1 MKLNIFMKSTLIYLS
16 LIITSISFSQ
26 VRLEGVVK
34 EPSGIILDNA
44 NVMAIN
50 KATNAMDAYAITDG
64 QGRFRLN
71 LNPNTTYKIK
81 ISFIGFQPLNEEIAM
96 TNETMQKVFI
106 LKEGQELDGV
116 EIVHT
121 MPVTVKGDTIVYDG
135 DSFKTGEERKLEDVL
150 KKLPG
155 VEVTADGQVQVEGK
169 NVSKLLVEG
178 KPFFEGDT
186 KLGVKNIPSDAVDK
200 IQVLRNFNE
209 VGQMRGLENNNED
222 VALNIKLKKGKD
234 RFWFGDIS
242 IGGGTI
248 ESQKTETG
256 YLVNPKLFYY
266 SPKTSINVIGN
277 LNNIGEE
284 SFTARDFFRLTGGAR
299 NTIARSGTSF
309 NFNRGAL
316 GLSNTENV
324 ANVINRFGAA
334 NASHQF
340 SKKWSVSGF
349 TAYSSTTTDTEN
361 NNQNSI
367 YAPNSTNVVT
377 QEERTTTSSLKNKS
391 FVAKIGSKYKAS
403 DRFQLDYDAF
413 VRKAGQ
419 EDANDVNTIFRNFYN
434 PNLSNSNNI
443 QSFNSND
450 PIEFNQSLNV
460 FYTQNEK
467 NTWVLE
473 MQHQY
478 QDEDPF
484 YNPNLS
490 NNPYLNNPGSVFVNE
505 NSLRINQNRFI
516 EANRIDAKMDYYYQ
530 ISNKSIFNL
539 TLGNT
544 NAIQTYD
551 SSIFQTL
558 QNGQT
563 NQILNPDYRNDVSY
577 RFNDAFLGVHYK
589 FIFGKFTIN
598 PGISFHQY
606 NTINRQN
613 RKEDE
618 LNFKR
623 LLPDVFAQW
632 QIKKSE
638 SMTYNFRMSNVFNDI
653 NSLVEGYTFTNFN
666 SISRGQSVLE
676 NALQTSHNLNYFK
689 YNLFNYTTIIG
700 NLTYNTTKNPVNSR
714 TFFDGIYQTSE
725 SRNLDVENESINGFA
740 SYSRNFKKYYKA
752 TARINVNWNKFNG
765 LRTNPQFPLD
775 ETKDFVQ
782 TNENFTHTYTASFGT
797 QYKVWPNVDLGYT
810 ISIDEGSNNKFTR
823 HSPFV
828 KLNYYF
834 LDGLNINLDYTY
846 NEFVNE
852 QTKNSDVF
860 ELFGASINYKKKDS
874 PWEFRLQANNL
885 LNTQTRNT
893 SSFNVNGF
901 NASQFVIL
909 PRIIT
914 FTLRYNL

>member
-1 MKLNIFMKSTLIYLS
+1 MKPAFTLLTLLLTLI
-16 LIITSISFSQ
+16 TFSQ
-26 VRLEGVVK
+26 VRLEGLVK
-34 EPSGIILDNA
+34 DPSGIALDMA

-50 KATNAMDAYAITDG
+50 KETNAMDAYAITDG

-71 LNPNTTYKIK
+71 LKAGTTYKVK
-81 ISFIGFQPLNEEIAM
+81 ISFIGYQALNEEITM
-96 TNETMQKVFI
+96 TTENQQKVFTMA
-106 LKEGQELDGV
+106 EGKELDGV

-121 MPVTVKGDTIVYDG
+121 MPVSVKGDTIVYDG
-135 DSFKTGEERKLEDVL
+135 DSFKTGEERKLEDIL

-186 KLGVKNIPSDAVDK
+186 KLGIKNIPSDAVDK

-222 VALNIKLKKGKD
+222 VALNIKLKKGKEK
-234 RFWFGDIS
+234 FWFGDVTV
-242 IGGGTI
+242 GGGTI
-248 ESQKTETG
+248 ERKETETG
-256 YLVNPKLFYY
+256 YIANPKLFYY

-299 NTIARSGTSF
+299 NTISRSGTSF

-316 GLSNTENV
+316 GLGNTENV
-324 ANVINRFGAA
+324 AGVINRFGAA

-340 SKKWSVSGF
+340 SKKWNVSGF
-349 TAYSSTTTDTEN
+349 SAYSSTTTDTETYR
-361 NNQNSI
+361 QNSI
-367 YAPNSTNVVT
+367 FRPNSTTVAT
-377 QEERTTTSSLKNKS
+377 QENRSNFTTLENRS
-391 FVAKIGSKYKAS
+391 FVAKFGSKYKPS
-403 DRFQLDYDAF
+403 DRFQLDYDVF
-413 VRKAGQ
+413 VRRAAQ
-419 EDANDVNTIFRNFYN
+419 EEQELTFTNATNFIN
-434 PNLSNSNNI
+434 GNAIINNNSI
-443 QSFNSND
+443 GSFNSND

-460 FYTQNEK
+460 FFTQNAK
-467 NTWVLE
+467 STWVLE

-484 YNPNLS
+484 FNPRLE
-490 NNPYLNNPGSVFVNE
+490 NNPFLNIPESVFVNE
-505 NSLRINQNRFI
+505 NSLNINQNRFV
-516 EANRIDAKMDYYYQ
+516 ETNRIDAKLDYYYQ
-530 ISNKSIFNL
+530 INNKSILNI
-539 TLGNT
+539 TGGNT

-551 SSIFQTL
+551 SNIFQTL
-558 QNGQT
+558 ANGQ
-563 NQILNPDYRNDVSY
+563 NVEIDRFDYRNDVSY

-589 FIFGKFTIN
+589 FILGKFTFN
-598 PGISFHQY
+598 PGITFHQY

-613 RKEDE
+613 NQDFE
-618 LNFKR
+618 LNFNR

-653 NSLVEGYTFTNFN
+653 NSLVQGYTFGSFN
-666 SISRGQSVLE
+666 SISRGNPLLE

-689 YNLFNYTTIIG
+689 YNLFNFTTIIG
-700 NLTYNTTKNPVNSR
+700 NISYNTTKNPVVSR
-714 TFFDGIYQTSE
+714 AFFDGIYQTSE
-725 SRNLDVENESINGFA
+725 RRNLADVDNELLNGFA

-752 TARINVNWNKFNG
+752 TARVNMTWNKFNG
-765 LRTNPQFPLD
+765 LRTNPQSPND
-775 ETKDFVQ
+775 EALDFVQ
-782 TNENFTHTYTASFGT
+782 STENFRHTYTTSFGT
-797 QYKVWPNVDLGYT
+797 QFKKLPNVDLGYT
-810 ISIDEGSNNKFTR
+810 LGFDQGSNNKFTT

-846 NEFVNE
+846 NEFINN
-852 QTKNSDVF
+852 QNNNSDVF
-860 ELFGASINYKKKDS
+860 ELFSASINYKKKDAK
-874 PWEFRLQANNL
+874 WEYRVQANNL

-901 NASQFVIL
+901 NANQFVIL

-914 FTLRYNL
+914 FSLRYNL

>member
-1 MKLNIFMKSTLIYLS
+1 MKQTFTLTFLF
-16 LIITSISFSQ
+16 LTLFSFSQ
-26 VRLEGVVK
+26 VRLEGTVK
-34 EPSGIILDNA
+34 EPTGITLDNA

-50 KATNAMDAYAITDG
+50 KETNAMDAYAITDG

-71 LNPNTTYKIK
+71 LKPNATYKIK
-81 ISFIGFQPLNEEIAM
+81 ISFIGFQPLAEEV
-96 TNETMQKVFI
+96 TMATENVQKVFV

-222 VALNIKLKKGKD
+222 VAINIKLKKGKD
-234 RFWFGDIS
+234 RFWFGDVS
-242 IGGGTI
+242 LGGGSI
-248 ESQKTETG
+248 ERFKSKTVAG
-256 YLVNPKLFYY
+256 WLVNPKIFYY
-266 SPKTSINVIGN
+266 SPKTSINFIGN

-284 SFTARDFFRLTGGAR
+284 SFTARDFNRLTGGAR
-299 NTIARSGTSF
+299 NTISRSGTNL
-309 NFNRGAL
+309 NFSRGAL
-316 GLSNTENV
+316 GLTNTENV
-324 ANVINRFGAA
+324 ANVVNRFGAA

-340 SKKWSVSGF
+340 SKKFTISGF
-349 TAYSSTTTDTEN
+349 TAYTSTTTDTET

-367 YAPNSTNVVT
+367 YAPNSNVVAT
-377 QEERTTTSSLKNKS
+377 QEDRTTTSTLLNKS

-413 VRKAGQ
+413 MRRSGQ
-419 EDANDVNTIFRNFYN
+419 EDNNQVSTVFRNFNN
-434 PNLSNSNNI
+434 PNFNNNNSI
-443 QSFNSND
+443 ISFNSND
-450 PIEFNQSLNV
+450 PIEFNQSLNA

-467 NTWVLE
+467 STWVLE

-490 NNPYLNNPGSVFVNE
+490 NNPFLNRPGSVFVNE
-505 NSLRINQNRFI
+505 NSLNINQNRFV
-516 EANRIDAKMDYYYQ
+516 ETNRIDAKLDYYYQ
-530 ISNKSIFNL
+530 INNKSILNL

-544 NAIQTYD
+544 NATQNYL

-558 QNGQT
+558 ENNQT
-563 NQILNPDYRNDVSY
+563 FQIANADFNNRVDY

-589 FIFGKFTIN
+589 FVLGKFTFN
-598 PGISFHQY
+598 PGVTYHKY
-606 NTINRQN
+606 NTVNTQN
-613 RKEDE
+613 GKDYV
-618 LNFKR
+618 LNFDR

-638 SMTYNFRMSNVFNDI
+638 TMTYNFRMSNVFNDI
-653 NSLVEGYTFTNFN
+653 NSLVEGYTFSNFN
-666 SISRGQSVLE
+666 SITRGQALLE
-676 NALQTSHNLNYFK
+676 NALQTSHNLTYFK

-700 NLTYNTTKNPVNSR
+700 NLSYNSTKNPVNNR

-725 SRNLDVENESINGFA
+725 RRNLNVENELINGFA

-752 TARINVNWNKFNG
+752 TARVNANWTKFNG
-765 LRTNPQFPLD
+765 LRTNPQSPTD
-775 ETKDFVQ
+775 ESQDFVQ
-782 TNENFTHTYTASFGT
+782 TNENFTHTYTGSFGT

-810 ISIDEGSNNKFTR
+810 INFDEGSNNKFTR

-828 KLNYYF
+828 RLNYFF

-846 NEFVNE
+846 NEFVNN
-852 QTKNSDVF
+852 QTNQSDVF

-893 SSFNVNGF
+893 SNFNVNGF
-901 NASQFVIL
+901 SATQFVIL